1 MRIFVSQ
8 LNPIIGD
15 LEGNTKKIL
24 YSLEQARLSNA
35 ELVLFSELILSGYP
49 PEDLLLQRTFI
60 EAHAYYLGQI
70 IEASSGLIVILGLVR
85 QNKERAEKSL
95 VNSAAVIYDRKLLGF
110 QDKQLL
116 PTYDVFDERRYFE
129 PVLKTRIWPLKGK
142 RIGILICE
150 DMWQHLEG
158 TYTHDPVLD
167 LVDLQP
173 DLILNLS
180 ASPYR
185 FQKLETR
192 IEVCLACARTLRC
205 PVVLCCQ
212 VGANDQLVFAGYST
226 YVNSQAKLQKLAK
239 GFEEDTMLLDT
250 EAISTPYTF
259 TTDPLKDLYQ
269 ALVLGVRDYFVKLGF
284 KKACLGISGGIDSA
298 LVACIAVDALGREN
312 VLGLTMPSRYSSKQ
326 SLLDAME
333 LAENLKI
340 TLKQISIEKPF
351 QAYLELLQPYFIDQE
366 FDATEENL
374 QARIRG
380 AILMAFSNKFGY
392 LVLSTGNKSE
402 MAMGYCTLYG
412 DMCGGL
418 SVLSDVTKQQ
428 VYILANLHKQR
439 IPKST
444 LKKPPSAELKP
455 NQLDSDSLP
464 PYDIIDQVLHG
475 YMEEHFSP
483 EEISHQY
490 QIPLDL
496 VKQLIKRMYNAEY
509 KRQQAAPG
517 IRVSQRA
524 FQAGR
529 RFPIVQKW
537 I

>member
-24 YSLEQARLSNA
+24 YALEQARLSNA

-60 EAHAYYLGQI
+60 EAHSYYLEQI

-85 QNKERAEKSL
+85 QNKGKAEKSL
-95 VNSAAVIYDRKLLGF
+95 INSAAVIYDRKLVGF

-129 PVLKTRIWPLKGK
+129 PGSKTCIWPLKGK

-150 DMWQHLEG
+150 YMWQHSIN

-167 LVDLQP
+167 LADLQP
-173 DLILNLS
+173 DLVLNLS
-180 ASPYR
+180 ASPYG

-192 IEVCLACARTLRC
+192 IEVCLSCARTLRC

-226 YVNSQAKLQKLAK
+226 YVNKQAKLQQLAK
-239 GFEEDTMLLDT
+239 GFKEDTMLLDT
-250 EAISTPYTF
+250 ESVSTPYAF
-259 TTDPLKDLYQ
+259 TPDSFEDLYQ

-298 LVACIAVDALGREN
+298 LAACIAVDALGREN
-312 VLGLTMPSRYSSKQ
+312 VLGITMSSRYSSKQ
-326 SLLDAME
+326 SFLDAIQ
-333 LAENLKI
+333 LAKNLKI
-340 TLKQISIEKPF
+340 TLKKISIEKPF
-351 QAYLELLQPYFIDQE
+351 QAYLELLEPYFADQE
-366 FDATEENL
+366 FDTTEENL

-380 AILMAFSNKFGY
+380 SILMAFSNKFGY

-444 LKKPPSAELKP
+444 LKKPPSAELKD

-464 PYDIIDQVLHG
+464 PYDIIDQILKG

-496 VKQLIKRMYNAEY
+496 VKQLIKRIHNAEY

-517 IRVSQRA
+517 IRVSHRA
-524 FQAGR
+524 FQSGR

-537 I
+537 V